1 MWRDRTNLYISYR
14 QSYAHHPAK
23 KTRFGLSPGGSGDRN
38 GFPEFAR
45 GSGSASAGAEDQ
57 QGLLSGGDYH
67 DDGDAVIEMDLL
79 PPRWADIN
87 DEVARKSQT
96 LERLH
101 QKHVLPGFN
110 DEETKKAEETE
121 IERLTQTIT
130 KAFHDC
136 HRCIQRI
143 EQMVRESKQ
152 SGSMTR
158 AEETMAKNIQISL
171 AARVQEASA
180 GFRKKQSAYLKSNN
194 STYPSTR
201 NQTYDD
207 SYPPMHANPQIPE
220 LRGMS
225 GLGATSP
232 IGERSSTPLGGYSS
246 STNYA
251 ADPSLLESDA
261 DRSYSQS
268 ALQQTTQQRQ
278 LHSND
283 AVILQREREI
293 EDIAQGIIEL
303 SDLFRDL
310 QTMVI
315 DQGTMLDRIDYNVER
330 MAADVKGADRE
341 LVVAAGYQKK
351 TTKRKLILL
360 LVLLIVGA
368 IILLVLKPKNHGGGG
383 GSGGGSGGGGE
394 SHDGEIDQGGGGG
407 GGG

>member
-23 KTRFGLSPGGSGDRN
+23 KTRYGPGPSLGSGGN
-38 GFPEFAR
+38 GFSEFGR
-45 GSGSASAGAEDQ
+45 GSSSAGGGAGAGSEDQ

-79 PPRWADIN
+79 PPRWADVS
-87 DEVARKSQT
+87 DEVTDLLADVARKSQA

-110 DEETKKAEETE
+110 DDEAKRAEEGE
-121 IERLTQTIT
+121 IERLTQAIT
-130 KAFHDC
+130 KSFHEC
-136 HRCIQRI
+136 HRCIQRVDK
-143 EQMVRESKQ
+143 MVREGTQGGAGAMS
-152 SGSMTR
+152 R

-171 AARVQEASA
+171 ATRVQEASA
-180 GFRKKQSAYLKSNN
+180 GFRKKQSAYLKK
-194 STYPSTR
+194 
-201 NQTYDD
+201 
-207 SYPPMHANPQIPE
+207 

-225 GLGATSP
+225 GLGAVSP
-232 IGERSSTPLGGYSS
+232 GGERSATPLFGSTSNSGG
-246 STNYA
+246 NYA

-261 DRSYSQS
+261 DRSYSQT
-268 ALQQTTQQRQ
+268 ALQQTTHQKL

-283 AVILQREREI
+283 AAILQREREI

-330 MAADVKGADRE
+330 MATDVKAADRE

-360 LVLLIVGA
+360 LVLLIAGA
-368 IILLVLKPKNHGGGG
+368 IILLVLKPKNRGGGG
-383 GSGGGSGGGGE
+383 G
-394 SHDGEIDQGGGGG
+394 DGGGGG
-407 GGG
+407 GGGEDDGG

>member
-23 KTRFGLSPGGSGDRN
+23 KTRFGLSPGGSGSGDRN

-87 DEVARKSQT
+87 DEVSDLLAEVARKSQT

-180 GFRKKQSAYLKSNN
+180 GFRKKQSAYLKK
-194 STYPSTR
+194 
-201 NQTYDD
+201 
-207 SYPPMHANPQIPE
+207 

-383 GSGGGSGGGGE
+383 GSGGGGGGGE